1 MPKKIHGLYWRLR
14 HRPRASGSFS
24 GLSGSAGESG
34 GIFHPSFFICRN
46 GLKLSAVGCIQS
58 LPVGHRH

>member
-34 GIFHPSFFICRN
+34 AIFHPSF
-46 GLKLSAVGCIQS
+46 LSAGMAS
-58 LPVGHRH
+58 S